1 MLNEAP
7 SSRRNAPLEIVT
19 SSLTPTTDTS
29 TSFPTTAN
37 ALGSLSINSYSPAS
51 AATPSDD
58 NRSPGRR
65 QRRRIG
71 DDDYAPFT
79 GLNSSAS
86 SVSLHQGFLSARRIG
101 RPYLRPGSRTNASF
115 DPDTVS
121 IRERRSSSVDSLS
134 SQSEDDLA
142 GAVGQLSLNEDEQLR
157 YHGKVSGLHLLGNQ
171 ERMDRRNEGGIW
183 FVRFRVVSH

>member
-1 MLNEAP
+1 MLNETP
-7 SSRRNAPLEIVT
+7 SSRGDAGLEIVT

-37 ALGSLSINSYSPAS
+37 TLGSLSVKSYSPAS

-71 DDDYAPFT
+71 DDDYAPYT
-79 GLNSSAS
+79 GLKSASAS
-86 SVSLHQGFLSARRIG
+86 SVSLHQGFLSAKRVG
-101 RPYLRPGSRTNASF
+101 RPYLRPGPRTNSL
-115 DPDTVS
+115 DPDSMS
-121 IRERRSSSVDSLS
+121 IRERRSSSVDSLCS
-134 SQSEDDLA
+134 PSEDDLA

-183 FVRFRVVSH
+183 FVRFCVASH